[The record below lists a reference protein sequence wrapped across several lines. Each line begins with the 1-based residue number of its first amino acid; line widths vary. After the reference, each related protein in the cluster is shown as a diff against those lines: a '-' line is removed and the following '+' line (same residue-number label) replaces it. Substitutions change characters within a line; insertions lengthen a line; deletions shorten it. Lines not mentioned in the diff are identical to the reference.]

1 MKAKGFRLIL
11 CLTAIFVIVLAHISC
26 DPTKGIIMGKVKY
39 QGQPCSGAYVLLLA
53 EHQLITGN
61 QPLGN
66 GSITLGDGSYTI
78 INVTPDTYYYV
89 VAVKD
94 IDGDLKY
101 TPGVDALGYYGSY
114 DGFSWIPTSVIVSA
128 GQTLTGIDIGELY
141 IIPVP

>member
-1 MKAKGFRLIL
+1 MKTKCLRVVL
-11 CLTAIFVIVLAHISC
+11 CLMVIFGIVLVHISC

-39 QGQPCSGAYVLLLA
+39 QGQPCASAYVLLLA
-53 EHQLITGN
+53 ENELITGN

-66 GSITLGDGSYTI
+66 GSLTLGDGSYTI

-94 IDGDLKY
+94 INGDIKY
-101 TPGVDALGYYGSY
+101 TPGVDAMGYYGSY

-141 IIPVP
+141 VIPVP